1 MKKISWVSLGFIVC
15 IHGICLGFEAKS
27 DIPLIA
33 AYACQTNGVAQSC
46 PPEHPIYGGG
56 MLSNFQH
63 SWIQVINKSNDYVI
77 TTANGDEI
85 KLFLMNTNGKIW
97 KDNSECP
104 NIGPYP
110 DPEYGTFIDLL
121 ENYGQVDPQGNFTL
135 KPGRSFIG
143 FVDYCWGDQVDDP
156 LPTHGMLL
164 VRTSIQDVPVLYNL
178 GWETFV
184 IKQVDP
190 DGAGGYPPTT
200 YSESVGGTTI
210 DKELLVTTR

>member
-85 KLFLMNTNGKIW
+85 KLFLITQMVFEMKLTNTMNI
-97 KDNSECP
+97 SVP
-104 NIGPYP
+104 
-110 DPEYGTFIDLL
+110 LL
-121 ENYGQVDPQGNFTL
+121 LFSQKYF
-135 KPGRSFIG
+135 
-143 FVDYCWGDQVDDP
+143 
-156 LPTHGMLL
+156 L
-164 VRTSIQDVPVLYNL
+164 VINTYNL
-178 GWETFV
+178 FLYIYV
-184 IKQVDP
+184 LHLK
-190 DGAGGYPPTT
+190 
-200 YSESVGGTTI
+200 
-210 DKELLVTTR
+210 